1 MIFDCVFFQEKMHG
15 FWIKWGIFEKKMR
28 DFWDRSEILE
38 EKMCDFQLN
47 RGFSMRKCLMF
58 ALNV

>member
-1 MIFDCVFFQEKMHG
+1 MIFVLSGGYLQKKGMIFGLNRG
-15 FWIKWGIFEKKMR
+15 F
-28 DFWDRSEILE
+28 E

-47 RGFSMRKCLMF
+47 RGISKRKCLMF